1 MSELLIRTLTGKS
14 LLAGVLGW
22 PINHS
27 RSPRLH
33 GYWLSKC
40 GVDGAYVPFATHPAK
55 LEQAIRALP
64 ALGFRGGNI
73 TLPHKERALTMV
85 DEVTKVAKRIGAVNT
100 LIVRDDG
107 TILGDNSDGYGFL
120 AHLVSTRPSWSGA
133 NGPAVVLGAGGAAR
147 AVVVALLETGVPEV
161 RLINRTTRRAEELAD
176 EIGGPIIVKAWEE
189 RDAALKEAGILVN
202 STNLG
207 QAGQTR
213 LDISLTH
220 LPTSALVYDIVY
232 TPLMTDLLLAA
243 DARGNPIVDGI
254 GMLLHQATPGFAAWF
269 GREPEVTAE
278 LRSFVLGQ

>member
-1 MSELLIRTLTGKS
+1 MSELLVRTLTGKS
-14 LLAGVLGW
+14 LLAGVFGW
-22 PINHS
+22 PIDHS

-33 GYWLSKC
+33 GYWLSTY
-40 GVDGAYVPFATHPAK
+40 GIDGAYVPFATHPAR

-64 ALGFRGGNI
+64 ALGFRGGNV

-85 DEVTKVAKRIGAVNT
+85 DEVTKVARRIGAVNT

-107 TILGDNSDGYGFL
+107 TILGDNTDGYGFL
-120 AHLVSTRPSWSGA
+120 AHLISTGPDWSGA

-147 AVVVALLETGVPEV
+147 AVVVALLEAGVPEV

-189 RDAALKEAGILVN
+189 REAALNETGILVN

-213 LDISLTH
+213 LEISLAH

-243 DARGNPIVDGI
+243 VARGNPIVDGI

-269 GREPEVTAE
+269 GREPEVTPE